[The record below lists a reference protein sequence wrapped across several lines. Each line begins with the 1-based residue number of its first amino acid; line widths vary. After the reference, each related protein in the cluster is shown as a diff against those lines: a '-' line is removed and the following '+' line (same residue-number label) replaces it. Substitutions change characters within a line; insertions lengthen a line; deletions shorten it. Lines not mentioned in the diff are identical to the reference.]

1 MTHKFKETIGD
12 KLKNMNKDMISARE
26 QKRKELEK
34 KYIPNSVRDVL
45 TPEEVERSST
55 IGIVLGL
62 AILLCIII
70 AVVGWLFL

>member
-12 KLKNMNKDMISARE
+12 KLNKMNKDMVSARE
-26 QKRKELEK
+26 QKRKELEE

-45 TPEEVERSST
+45 SPSEVERSSK

-62 AILLCIII
+62 IIILLLI
-70 AVVGWLFL
+70 AVIVAWVLL